1 MQQIGLTLKNTKLG
15 SYHRFS
21 WFIVFLNMA
30 AQMFLV
36 STPAYNDSIY
46 LVAAVAVVLLGL
58 TLVAVRGYFG
68 AKGKPQYIIGI
79 LYAALLVTWI
89 TWELYW
95 AAAILVLFYL
105 LYLAAIRKFDV
116 NFSEKHISYPSFPRK
131 EIPWNELNNV
141 IMKDGILTLDFK
153 TNKVIQAETEDNTV
167 NEKEFNEFC
176 KKHLKL

>member
-1 MQQIGLTLKNTKLG
+1 MQQIGLTLKNTKLR

-30 AQMFLV
+30 AQSFLV
-36 STPAYNDSIY
+36 STPAYSNSIY
-46 LVAAVAVVLLGL
+46 LVAGVTLIVLVL
-58 TLVAVRGYFG
+58 TLAVVRGYVG
-68 AKGKPQYIIGI
+68 AKTKTQYIIGI
-79 LYAALLVTWI
+79 LYAAQSVTWI

-105 LYLAAIRKFDV
+105 LYLVAIRKFDV
-116 NFSEKHISYPSFPRK
+116 NFSEEHISYPSFPRK

-141 IMKDGILTLDFK
+141 IMKDGILTIDFK
-153 TNKVIQAETEDNTV
+153 TNKIIQAETEDNTV

-176 KKHLKL
+176 KRHLR